1 MICCG
6 GVTRRPKTL
15 FLQQKLVHR
24 TQLFPLV
31 TGEVEGFFI
40 GVLFGRS
47 LGKGKGKGMDVWR
60 RRLAGEGRL
69 ATGRELAG
77 RGALP
82 VGRIAIYG
90 TIPVRSWQGQCISK
104 A

>member
-1 MICCG
+1 LLWGCNKEAKNTVLATKVG
-6 GVTRRPKTL
+6 
-15 FLQQKLVHR
+15 HR

-31 TGEVEGFFI
+31 TGELEGFFI

-47 LGKGKGKGMDVWR
+47 LGKGKGMDVWR